1 MNELSSTTQILFIV
15 CFQIALRLIGEPI
28 SLIPKLFLF
37 FLVDMC
43 MVLIVVSEWFKVES
57 DWQFWV
63 LTVCG
68 EPKK

>member
-43 MVLIVVSEWFKVES
+43 MVLIVASEWYRFEIDEKL
-57 DWQFWV
+57 WILKIF
-63 LTVCG
+63 G
-68 EPKK
+68 EPKT